1 MTEMYSNRIETQVVG
16 SIYVNFKFMYICVH
30 PVQVYVLKFDLTRV
44 AFWHMG
50 AYAPGF

>member
-1 MTEMYSNRIETQVVG
+1 MYSKVSETQVVG
-16 SIYVNFKFMYICVH
+16 LIYVNFKFMYICVH
-30 PVQVYVLKFDLTRV
+30 SVQVYVLKFYLTRV